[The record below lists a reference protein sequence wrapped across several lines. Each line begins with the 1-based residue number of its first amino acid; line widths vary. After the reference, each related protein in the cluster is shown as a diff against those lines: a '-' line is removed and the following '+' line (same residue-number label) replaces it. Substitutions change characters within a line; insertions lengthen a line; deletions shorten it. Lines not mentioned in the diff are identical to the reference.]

1 LVLSLPALCVVV
13 FVVLKIREIM
23 TSSYK
28 IAVIG
33 GTGKSGSYLL
43 QELFSN
49 NFR

>member
-1 LVLSLPALCVVV
+1 VQF
-13 FVVLKIREIM
+13 FVVYKIRKIM

-33 GTGKSGSYLL
+33 GTGKSGSYLI

-49 NFR
+49 NLK